1 MVPVVRGGLDL
12 SYELGQVA
20 AVVDAVDLLMAS

>member
-1 MVPVVRGGLDL
+1 MIPVVRRRLDL

-20 AVVDAVDLLMAS
+20 AVVNTVDLLMAS

>member
-1 MVPVVRGGLDL
+1 MIPVACGLDL
-12 SYELGQVA
+12 SNELGQVA